1 MTLREGFALVG
12 AVGSRAASALSRSG
26 WLLVVPS
33 KAALLRR
40 SMLQKTVDRERV
52 RAESRIWVL
61 VGFFLVAY
69 VTVGGRM
76 AVLASSEPE
85 EVQPQISIAA
95 PILSSRADITDREGR
110 ILATNLATH
119 ALYAQPKEIIS
130 PANAASQLA
139 AIFPDLDEERLLRD
153 FTGDRRFLWIRRQ
166 ISPEQAQA
174 VFDIGEPGLLF
185 GPREMRLYPNG
196 PIAAHVL
203 GGAAYGREGVD
214 SAEIIGVAGAER
226 FFDARLRDPVRQH
239 EPLQLSLDLSVQA
252 TLEDVLAG
260 GMSMMNAK
268 GATGIIMDVDTGE
281 LVAMASLPDFDPNQ
295 RPPVAI
301 TGDAGDS
308 PLFNRAIQ
316 GLYELGSVFKI
327 FTIAHGM
334 ELGLINPQTTINT
347 QSPLTWGRFRISDFR
362 NYGAQNTTTDVIVK
376 SSNVGTVNIALMIG
390 AERQQRFLRD
400 LGLLNPT
407 TIELA
412 EAPTARPLLPAQ
424 WSEISLM
431 TISYG
436 HGVSTSPLHL
446 AAAYATIANGG
457 LRVTPTLLRQDN
469 YLPGPRVLSEE
480 ASYEAV
486 QMLRQVVVRGTATL
500 AEVEGY
506 EVAGKTGTADKP
518 RPTGGYYDDK
528 VIATFA
534 GVFPASDPQYAVV
547 VSLDEPEETSGV
559 EPRRTAGWT
568 AVPVAAEL
576 IRRAGPLLGVRPK
589 EELPIGTAVP
599 VPEN

>member
-334 ELGLINPQTTINT
+334 ELGLINPQTIINT

-534 GVFPASDPQYAVV
+534 GVFPASDPQYAIV
-547 VSLDEPEETSGV
+547 VSLDEPEETSGT